1 MEKLVEFLKWLLS
14 AFLKQKTATPTVP
27 EPEGVPE
34 TPGPNQGGD
43 GGPKPKG
50 VGVRIA
56 ISSGHGARV
65 PGAVGILDEVRE
77 ARRVVRRVA
86 KHLGGMGVAVHEF
99 HDDESDTPWRNLGAI
114 IGWHNRQERDMD
126 VSVHFNAFSPTDG
139 PRGTEVLHLPDSKRG
154 LALRIAGAVAAA
166 GGFRYRGAKERTD
179 LAFLNLTD
187 KPAVLIEVCFVDSA
201 TDARLYGENFDAICR
216 AIADALAAANL

>member
-43 GGPKPKG
+43 GGAKPKG
-50 VGVRIA
+50 VGVRVA

-86 KHLGGMGVAVHEF
+86 KYLGEMGVTVHEF
-99 HDDESDTPWRNLGAI
+99 HDDDSTTVAGNIAAI
-114 IGWHNRQERDMD
+114 VGRHNALSRDLD
-126 VSVHFNAFSPTDG
+126 VSVHFNAFVPSGEPM
-139 PRGTEVLHLPDSKRG
+139 GTEVLYLTAGEAAAGVSK
-154 LALRIAGAVAAA
+154 AIADA
-166 GGFRYRGAKERTD
+166 GGFRDRGAKFRD
-179 LAFLNLTD
+179 NLGFLNRTERL
-187 KPAVLIEVCFVDSA
+187 AILIEVCFVDSA
-201 TDARLYGENFDAICR
+201 VDARLYWANFDAVCL
-216 AIADALAAANL
+216 AIADALAAADL

>member
-27 EPEGVPE
+27 EPKGAPE
-34 TPGPNQGGD
+34 TL
-43 GGPKPKG
+43 GPKPKG
-50 VGVRIA
+50 VGVRVA

-77 ARRVVRRVA
+77 TRRVVRRVA
-86 KHLGGMGVAVHEF
+86 KHLGEMGVAVHEF
-99 HDDESDTPWRNLGAI
+99 HDDESDTPWRNLSAI

-126 VSVHFNAFSPTDG
+126 VSVHFNAFSPTDE
-139 PRGTEVLHLPDSKRG
+139 PRGTEVLHLPGSKRS

-166 GGFRYRGAKERTD
+166 GGFRYRGTKERTN
-179 LAFLNLTD
+179 LAFLNLTG

-201 TDARLYGENFDAICR
+201 TDAGLYGENFDAVCL

>member
-86 KHLGGMGVAVHEF
+86 KHLGGMGVTVAEF
-99 HDDESDTPWRNLGAI
+99 HDDTSTTQGQNLDTTI
-114 IGWHNRQERDMD
+114 DWHNRQERDWD
-126 VSVHFNAFSPTDG
+126 VSVHFNAFAPTDG
-139 PRGTEVLHLPDSKRG
+139 PRGTEALYLLNLERG
-154 LALRIAGAVAAA
+154 LAARVSKAVAVAS
-166 GGFRYRGAKERTD
+166 GFRDRGPRWRGD
-179 LAFLNLTD
+179 LAFLRRAG
-187 KPAVLIEVCFVDSA
+187 KPAVMIEVCFVDSA
-201 TDARLYGENFDAICR
+201 TDARLYGENFDAVCL